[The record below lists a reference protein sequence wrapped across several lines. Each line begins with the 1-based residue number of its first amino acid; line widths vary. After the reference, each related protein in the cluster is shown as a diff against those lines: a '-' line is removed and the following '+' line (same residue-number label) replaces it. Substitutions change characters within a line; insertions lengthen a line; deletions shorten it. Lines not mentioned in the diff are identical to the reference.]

1 MACRKILR
9 KFDLEAIT
17 DDLKTKLLY
26 DDTFCP
32 EVITRIAEIMGM
44 KNGPFKTFWT
54 VALKYRYTACH

>member
-17 DDLKTKLLY
+17 DDLKTKFLY

-32 EVITRIAEIMGM
+32 EVITRIAEII
-44 KNGPFKTFWT
+44 
-54 VALKYRYTACH
+54 A